1 MNPLSVTRYLSL
13 ITRYLL
19 FAACLSLFVACG
31 DKQGIEEKKAGEA
44 KNIIE
49 TGELA
54 AVNNRSFVLA
64 RYGRYWYEMRVIG
77 ILEHGAIVNPGDSI
91 IQLDPTEIKR
101 FIIDRESNL
110 ETELANLE
118 KLRVDQDNR
127 INDLT
132 TNIRNERATF
142 NLKKIEL
149 ESSRFE
155 TERLRKI
162 KELEFKQ
169 AEITLAKEER
179 RLELAEIVNYNELKI
194 QEIRVRQVKN
204 EIENAYNILPMLTLR
219 SPIAGVFQIARN
231 WRTGNLLKVGD
242 NIYPGNNMANVPEL
256 SQMKVN
262 TYINENDFLKIR
274 RGQKTA
280 VRLDALPDKVF
291 EGEISYIG
299 KLCHLR
305 DNNNKSRQKVFDV
318 EVLILKSD
326 LRLKPGMTVSC
337 EYLND

>member
-1 MNPLSVTRYLSL
+1 MKQHPVTYL
-13 ITRYLL
+13 IAGLL
-19 FAACLSLFVACG
+19 LLAACNGKPDV
-31 DKQGIEEKKAGEA
+31 EKERSSER
-44 KNIIE
+44 KNLVE

-54 AVNNRSFVLA
+54 AVNNRAFVLA

-77 ILEHGAIVNPGDSI
+77 ILEHGAVVNPGDSI

-101 FIIDRESNL
+101 FIIERETNL

-127 INDLT
+127 INELT
-132 TNIRNERATF
+132 TNIKNERATF

-179 RLELAEIVNYNELKI
+179 RLALAKTINHNEMII
-194 QEIRVRQVKN
+194 QEIRVRQVRN
-204 EIENAYNILPMLTLR
+204 EIENAYSILPALTLR

-256 SQMKVN
+256 SRMKVN
-262 TYINENDFLKIR
+262 TCISENDFLKIHP
-274 RGQKTA
+274 GQKVA
-280 VRLDALPDKVF
+280 VRLDALPETVF
-291 EGEISYIG
+291 DGEISYIG

-305 DNNNKSRQKVFDV
+305 DYNNKSRQKVFDV
-318 EVLILKSD
+318 EVLILKPD

>member
-1 MNPLSVTRYLSL
+1 MKQPPFKRYWPFLFL
-13 ITRYLL
+13 TAQLCLL
-19 FAACLSLFVACG
+19 AACGTLSEPAEKSAG
-31 DKQGIEEKKAGEA
+31 EEK
-44 KNIIE
+44 NIVE

-54 AVNNRSFVLA
+54 AVNNRAFVLA

-77 ILEHGAIVNPGDSI
+77 ILEHGEMVNPGDSI

-101 FIIDRESNL
+101 FIIERESNL

-132 TNIRNERATF
+132 TNIKNEQATF

-179 RLELAEIVNYNELKI
+179 RLELAQTINFNELKI
-194 QEIRVRQVKN
+194 QEIRVRQIKN
-204 EIENAYNILPMLTLR
+204 EIENAYGILPMLTLR
-219 SPIAGVFQIARN
+219 SPITGVFQIAKN
-231 WRTGNLLKVGD
+231 WRTRNLLKVGD
-242 NIYPGNNMANVPEL
+242 NIYPGNNMANVPDL
-256 SQMKVN
+256 TWMKVN
-262 TYINENDFLKIR
+262 TYINENDFLKIKS
-274 RGQKTA
+274 GQKTA
-280 VRLDALPDKVF
+280 VRLDALPDIVF
-291 EGEISYIG
+291 DGKISYIG

-305 DNNNKSRQKVFDV
+305 DDNKKTRQKVFDV
-318 EVLILKSD
+318 EISMLKSD
-326 LRLKPGMTVSC
+326 PRLKPGMTVSC

>member
-1 MNPLSVTRYLSL
+1 MKQLT
-13 ITRYLL
+13 IHILL
-19 FAACLSLFVACG
+19 TTCLLTLLACS
-31 DKQGIEEKKAGEA
+31 KKTETKEEQTHKR
-44 KNIIE
+44 KNIVE

-64 RYGRYWYEMRVIG
+64 RYGRQWYEMRVIG

-101 FIIDRESNL
+101 FIIERETNL
-110 ETELANLE
+110 ETERANLE

-127 INDLT
+127 INELT
-132 TNIRNERATF
+132 TNIKNEKATF

-169 AEITLAKEER
+169 AEITLAKEEQ
-179 RLELAEIVNYNELKI
+179 RLELAKTINYNELKI

-204 EIENAYNILPMLTLR
+204 EIENAYSILPALTIR

-231 WRTGNLLKVGD
+231 WRTGNLLKIGD
-242 NIYPGNNMANVPEL
+242 NIYTGNNMANVPEL
-256 SQMKVN
+256 SRMKVN
-262 TYINENDFLKIR
+262 TCINENDFLKIR
-274 RGQKTA
+274 QGQKTA
-280 VRLDALPDKVF
+280 VRLDALPETVF
-291 EGEISYIG
+291 DGEISYIG
-299 KLCHLR
+299 KLCHLK

-318 EVLILKSD
+318 EVLIPKPD
-326 LRLKPGMTVSC
+326 PRLKPGMTVSC

>member
-1 MNPLSVTRYLSL
+1 MKQIPLTRCLPFVSC
-13 ITRYLL
+13 RLL
-19 FAACLSLFVACG
+19 FVASLLFFAACG
-31 DKQGIEEKKAGEA
+31 DKPEAEEKRAGEG
-44 KNIIE
+44 KNIVE

-54 AVNNRSFVLA
+54 AVNNRAFVLT

-77 ILEHGAIVNPGDSI
+77 VLEHGAIVNPGDSI

-101 FIIDRESNL
+101 FIIERESNL

-132 TNIRNERATF
+132 TNIKNEKATF

-169 AEITLAKEER
+169 AEIALAKEER
-179 RLELAEIVNYNELKI
+179 RLELAKTINYNELKI
-194 QEIRVRQVKN
+194 QEIRVSQVKN
-204 EIENAYNILPMLTLR
+204 EIENAYNILPLLTLR

-242 NIYPGNNMANVPEL
+242 NIYPGNNMANVPDL
-256 SQMKVN
+256 TWMKVN
-262 TYINENDFLKIR
+262 TYINENDFLKIQL
-274 RGQKTA
+274 GQKTV
-280 VRLDALPDKVF
+280 VRLDALPDIAFDGK
-291 EGEISYIG
+291 IDYIG

-305 DNNNKSRQKVFDV
+305 DNNKKTRQKVFDV
-318 EVLILKSD
+318 EISMSKSD
-326 LRLKPGMTVSC
+326 PRLKPGMTVSC
-337 EYLND
+337 EYIND